1 MSSSFHG
8 VLSDGVQVLMKLSF
22 TVVGL
27 YIGIT
32 LQKSIILKTDYA
44 FGAAFVSNKNLDR
57 PPLVDPKEALSISRL
72 LHNFKM
78 SKINRLANGMA
89 CEDCK
94 SFLGEDNRSDDVLLN
109 SFSHRCV

>member
-8 VLSDGVQVLMKLSF
+8 VLLDGVQVLMKLSF

-44 FGAAFVSNKNLDR
+44 FGAAFPPNKNLDR
-57 PPLVDPKEALSISRL
+57 SPLVDPKEALSISRL
-72 LHNFKM
+72 LHNFKCLKLIGLPM
-78 SKINRLANGMA
+78 EWPVRLQTIILIIGLIL
-89 CEDCK
+89 
-94 SFLGEDNRSDDVLLN
+94 F
-109 SFSHRCV
+109 